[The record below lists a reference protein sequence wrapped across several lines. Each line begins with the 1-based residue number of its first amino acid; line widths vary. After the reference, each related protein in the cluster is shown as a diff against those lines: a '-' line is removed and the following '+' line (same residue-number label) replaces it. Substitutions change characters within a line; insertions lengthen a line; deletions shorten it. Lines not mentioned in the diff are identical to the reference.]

1 MVPYDKKGAFAPG
14 TPVVAGHKSAV
25 LDFDFNP
32 FHEHIIASASE
43 DSTIKARPS
52 EPAKRTR
59 RAPAARDVGRPWRRS
74 GGSRRTG

>member
-43 DSTIKARPS
+43 DSTIKARGPAR
-52 EPAKRTR
+52 AKRKKEKD
-59 RAPAARDVGRPWRRS
+59 AARARGPRRRS
-74 GGSRRTG
+74 SVA